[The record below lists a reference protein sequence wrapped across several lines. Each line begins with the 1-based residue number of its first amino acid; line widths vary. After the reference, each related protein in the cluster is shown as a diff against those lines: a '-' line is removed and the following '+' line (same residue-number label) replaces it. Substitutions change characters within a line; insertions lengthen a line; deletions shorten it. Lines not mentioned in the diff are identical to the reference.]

1 MKDYLVRGLVN
12 SKNCRVFACQTTN
25 LLEKARQE
33 HDLWPT
39 ASAALGRMMS
49 ATLMMAAMNKNNEKM
64 TVTIN
69 GGGPIGTMMAVT
81 RGDGHIKG
89 FVGDPHVHYTYNDT
103 GKVNKLVY
111 TVDINYAK
119 IDTKKLIEID
129 SANSQLIND
138 GKVKLSSVK
147 SLYEQLGATCK

>member
-49 ATLMMAAMNKNNEKM
+49 TTLMMAAMK
-64 TVTIN
+64 
-69 GGGPIGTMMAVT
+69 
-81 RGDGHIKG
+81 
-89 FVGDPHVHYTYNDT
+89 
-103 GKVNKLVY
+103 
-111 TVDINYAK
+111 
-119 IDTKKLIEID
+119 
-129 SANSQLIND
+129 
-138 GKVKLSSVK
+138 
-147 SLYEQLGATCK
+147 

>member
-64 TVTIN
+64 KLQRSISFIKSKETIILN
-69 GGGPIGTMMAVT
+69 LSTNIRKIAKKILPINRNAI
-81 RGDGHIKG
+81 RH
-89 FVGDPHVHYTYNDT
+89 FVRFFAFIT
-103 GKVNKLVY
+103 
-111 TVDINYAK
+111 
-119 IDTKKLIEID
+119 
-129 SANSQLIND
+129 
-138 GKVKLSSVK
+138 
-147 SLYEQLGATCK
+147 

>member
-49 ATLMMAAMNKNNEKM
+49 ATLMMAAMNKNNENSKLKY
-64 TVTIN
+64 IFYE
-69 GGGPIGTMMAVT
+69 I
-81 RGDGHIKG
+81 
-89 FVGDPHVHYTYNDT
+89 YNEKSDDIE
-103 GKVNKLVY
+103 KVY
-111 TVDINYAK
+111 S
-119 IDTKKLIEID
+119 KLINITKNNDNKFIKLKNLIGLIEKKKIM
-129 SANSQLIND
+129 SNNS
-138 GKVKLSSVK
+138 
-147 SLYEQLGATCK
+147 

>member
-49 ATLMMAAMNKNNEKM
+49 ATLMMAAMNKNNEKIYPLQNSCSYP
-64 TVTIN
+64 VTPPSSDHDN
-69 GGGPIGTMMAVT
+69 GRHA
-81 RGDGHIKG
+81 D
-89 FVGDPHVHYTYNDT
+89 FF
-103 GKVNKLVY
+103 
-111 TVDINYAK
+111 
-119 IDTKKLIEID
+119 
-129 SANSQLIND
+129 Q
-138 GKVKLSSVK
+138 
-147 SLYEQLGATCK
+147 